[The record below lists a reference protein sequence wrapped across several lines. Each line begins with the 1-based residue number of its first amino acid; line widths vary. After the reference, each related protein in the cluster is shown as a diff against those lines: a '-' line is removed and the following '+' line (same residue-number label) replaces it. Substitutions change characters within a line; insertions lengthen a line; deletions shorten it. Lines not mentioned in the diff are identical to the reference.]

1 MGRIQSTRGLNGEAG
16 GRRNTLPSKTA
27 FTSWDVDLFLLLDWD
42 LHPPT
47 LQFLIL

>member
-16 GRRNTLPSKTA
+16 GRRNTLLSKTA

-42 LHPPT
+42 FRPPT
-47 LQFLIL
+47 LQFLVL